1 MKRNNGLAGICFA
14 CLAALLMTTGCSG
27 YKLGGTPPPG
37 ITSITI
43 PVFINEAREPG
54 LEALLTSAA
63 IQEFQKDGSLRIV
76 SREQASCIM
85 EVTIRKYDL
94 EPLRY
99 RKDQAVT
106 AREYRLNLTVDVI
119 VRKLPGKEVLVNSP
133 GIVGFTTFTALS
145 DLPSARRA
153 ALPKAAADLGQRLVK
168 CIVEYWEP

>member
-1 MKRNNGLAGICFA
+1 MKKNNGISGIGLSCII
-14 CLAALLMTTGCSG
+14 ALLVTSGCQG

-43 PVFINEAREPG
+43 PVFINDTREPG
-54 LEALLTSAA
+54 LESTLTSAA
-63 IQEFQKDGSLRIV
+63 IQEFQKDGSLRVV
-76 SREQASCIM
+76 SRDQASCIM
-85 EVTIRKYDL
+85 EVTVRKYDL

-106 AREYRLNLTVDVI
+106 AQEFRLNITADVI
-119 VRKLPGKEVLVNSP
+119 VRRLPGKEIIVNSP
-133 GIVGFTTFTALS
+133 GIVGFSTFTALS

-168 CIVEYWEP
+168 CIVEYWGP